1 MSATCNPS
9 CKRKVDLKTHEKYR
23 EFFNM
28 PTIKIVLVIILVVS
42 SRDPQSIWRVV
53 VLHWHVEAR
62 GAIRDM
68 QTFMNVSK
76 L

>member
-1 MSATCNPS
+1 
-9 CKRKVDLKTHEKYR
+9 
-23 EFFNM
+23 M

-42 SRDPQSIWRVV
+42 SRDPLSIWRVV
-53 VLHWHVEAR
+53 VLHWHVEAG

-68 QTFMNVSK
+68 QTFMNVSR